1 VIDSAI
7 TIRLASWNDIPSLI
21 SLERQV
27 PTAAHWTEAR
37 YRRLLHPSSADVER
51 LVLVAEPGKEP
62 GHGPLAGFL
71 VARHVASEWELEN
84 IAVAPACRRQG
95 LGERLLQRLLVRAQ
109 EANSKSVFLEV
120 RESNAGARALYEKTG
135 FQPTG
140 RRNSYYTDPP
150 EDAVLYRLILSD

>member
-1 VIDSAI
+1 
-7 TIRLASWNDIPSLI
+7 
-21 SLERQV
+21 
-27 PTAAHWTEAR
+27 
-37 YRRLLHPSSADVER
+37 
-51 LVLVAEPGKEP
+51 
-62 GHGPLAGFL
+62 
-71 VARHVASEWELEN
+71 
-84 IAVAPACRRQG
+84 
-95 LGERLLQRLLVRAQ
+95 LQRLLVRAQ